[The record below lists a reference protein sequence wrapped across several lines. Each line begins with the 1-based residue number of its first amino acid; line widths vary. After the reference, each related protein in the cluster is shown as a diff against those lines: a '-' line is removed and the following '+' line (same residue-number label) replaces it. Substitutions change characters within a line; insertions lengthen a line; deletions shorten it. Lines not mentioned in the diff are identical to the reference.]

1 MEENEKYK
9 LHHTYIWLASLE
21 VLPIVFFATVFSIVP
36 PLFASFEEYGITF
49 IDPLVA
55 SILITV
61 LFTLLVV
68 GIILGVQALFYK
80 YIWYEFGSD
89 DFNYYS
95 GVLSKK
101 HAHVPYLKIQSV
113 NQKTT
118 LLQRLAGVCTVE
130 IETAGGSSNKAIK
143 IAYVK
148 NEEAER
154 IRQRVFKGK
163 QGLPYGAENADD
175 LASNTLGESGANKHN
190 VLDYPAEYSDR
201 FRGVF
206 GGSELNT
213 GFTTYEYSLSNKE
226 LILSAITGKS
236 TFSIT
241 LLLGLVS
248 VTVAT
253 LSFLMDALFV
263 SEDAIIQAVYNVT
276 LDSVGMNIL
285 LALFASIV
293 FFLISIWVVITIG
306 TCISYGGFRARRKD
320 NRVEVEYGIL
330 SHRFSGMDIDRIQ
343 SIHISQSFFQRIIG
357 YCSVSYGRI
366 AASSED
372 GGSDKSVSLAADR
385 LIVHPF
391 LKLSC
396 AQEIVESLT
405 PEYGDM
411 PRCVHRVG
419 RCALRRALIRK
430 VILCGGGFWLAVVTL
445 IVSRLS
451 LWAVSDASSIDA
463 PAINELI
470 SIGTLVLFVLSF
482 VIAAAEAIEAVLWY
496 RFSGFGYNEHA
507 LLIRNGGFS
516 TSVVVVPRRKMQF
529 GYQRTNPF
537 QRRLNVATL
546 IVVTAAGYSCK
557 KERLIDATQKDVTA
571 WLQWMLPRNNV
582 RYDDS
587 QEHEARG
594 CCEQGHQHTS

>member
-21 VLPIVFFATVFSIVP
+21 VLPIVFFATVFSIVL

-61 LFTLLVV
+61 LFTLLVA

-113 NQKTT
+113 NQKAT

-253 LSFLMDALFV
+253 LSFLMEALFV

-293 FFLISIWVVITIG
+293 FSTDYWLLL
-306 TCISYGGFRARRKD
+306 GFVWT
-320 NRVEVEYGIL
+320 NCGE
-330 SHRFSGMDIDRIQ
+330 F
-343 SIHISQSFFQRIIG
+343 
-357 YCSVSYGRI
+357 GRW
-366 AASSED
+366 
-372 GGSDKSVSLAADR
+372 R
-385 LIVHPF
+385 
-391 LKLSC
+391 
-396 AQEIVESLT
+396 
-405 PEYGDM
+405 
-411 PRCVHRVG
+411 
-419 RCALRRALIRK
+419 
-430 VILCGGGFWLAVVTL
+430 
-445 IVSRLS
+445 
-451 LWAVSDASSIDA
+451 
-463 PAINELI
+463 
-470 SIGTLVLFVLSF
+470 
-482 VIAAAEAIEAVLWY
+482 
-496 RFSGFGYNEHA
+496 
-507 LLIRNGGFS
+507 
-516 TSVVVVPRRKMQF
+516 
-529 GYQRTNPF
+529 
-537 QRRLNVATL
+537 
-546 IVVTAAGYSCK
+546 
-557 KERLIDATQKDVTA
+557 
-571 WLQWMLPRNNV
+571 
-582 RYDDS
+582 
-587 QEHEARG
+587 
-594 CCEQGHQHTS
+594 

>member
-1 MEENEKYK
+1 M
-9 LHHTYIWLASLE
+9 
-21 VLPIVFFATVFSIVP
+21 
-36 PLFASFEEYGITF
+36 
-49 IDPLVA
+49 
-55 SILITV
+55 
-61 LFTLLVV
+61 
-68 GIILGVQALFYK
+68 QALFYK

-113 NQKTT
+113 NQKAT

-154 IRQRVFKGK
+154 IRQCVFKGK

-175 LASNTLGESGANKHN
+175 LVSSTLGERGTNKHN

-213 GFTTYEYSLSNKE
+213 GVTTYEYSLSNKE

-236 TFSIT
+236 TSSIT

-248 VTVAT
+248 VTVAA

-293 FFLISIWVVITIG
+293 FFLILIWVVITIG
-306 TCISYGGFRARRKD
+306 TCISYGGFRARRRD

-330 SHRFSGMDIDRIQ
+330 SHRFSGMDID
-343 SIHISQSFFQRIIG
+343 F
-357 YCSVSYGRI
+357 
-366 AASSED
+366 
-372 GGSDKSVSLAADR
+372 
-385 LIVHPF
+385 
-391 LKLSC
+391 
-396 AQEIVESLT
+396 
-405 PEYGDM
+405 
-411 PRCVHRVG
+411 
-419 RCALRRALIRK
+419 
-430 VILCGGGFWLAVVTL
+430 
-445 IVSRLS
+445 SRYL
-451 LWAVSDASSIDA
+451 
-463 PAINELI
+463 
-470 SIGTLVLFVLSF
+470 
-482 VIAAAEAIEAVLWY
+482 
-496 RFSGFGYNEHA
+496 
-507 LLIRNGGFS
+507 
-516 TSVVVVPRRKMQF
+516 
-529 GYQRTNPF
+529 
-537 QRRLNVATL
+537 
-546 IVVTAAGYSCK
+546 
-557 KERLIDATQKDVTA
+557 
-571 WLQWMLPRNNV
+571 
-582 RYDDS
+582 
-587 QEHEARG
+587 
-594 CCEQGHQHTS
+594 